1 MLSAE
6 YDPHDLDVEVTECVG
21 GSRGEPQAVTKVRHD
36 CNAVLGDFPQHQE
49 S

>member
-1 MLSAE
+1 MPS
-6 YDPHDLDVEVTECVG
+6 LDVEVTECVG

-36 CNAVLGDFPQHQE
+36 CNAVLIVLGDFPQHQE